1 MAAELDLMQAP
12 LDGITLI
19 EAAAGTG
26 KTFAITG
33 LYVRLL
39 LECRLPVEQ
48 ILVVTY
54 TNAATAELRDRV
66 RGRLAEVREAF
77 ASGSAGDDY
86 GRGLLER
93 FEGHDEAEARLRQ
106 ALLDFDRAAI
116 FTIHGFCQRVLADTA
131 FESGLPFENEL
142 LADQQD
148 LVQEVADDFWR
159 TRVQDAPPGLLDY
172 LVDQGVSPGRL
183 ATEISAWAT
192 RPFLAVR
199 APNAPALE
207 ALEAAFEQRF
217 RDARALWPSAREEVM
232 ELLLTSPALNRNK
245 YRPGSI
251 EGWGAS
257 MDGLLA
263 DPPGAWFESFQKFT
277 SATLAASVKKGAE
290 PPRHPFFELCEAL
303 ETARAARDAGFAARH
318 AALRAE
324 LIAYA
329 RDELPRRK
337 RERRLLAYDDLLANL
352 HGALERDGDGGL
364 GRRIRGTFQAALI
377 DEFQDTDPLQYE
389 IFDAIYAGTGAPV
402 FLVGDPKQAIYSF
415 RGADIFSYLRARDDA
430 DRVYT
435 LSTNWRSV
443 PSLVETVNALF
454 DTDHPAFLF
463 EEIGF
468 GRAAPAPRE
477 MEALSGAGGAAVLR
491 VGLLEPGLK
500 KGEAAARA
508 AAWTAAGVAE
518 LLGLDGE
525 GGATLAGRPVSG
537 GDIAVLVRSHRQ
549 AARMRDALARVGINS
564 VQRTQE
570 SLFDS
575 PEAEQMERVMRAV
588 FAPNRPA
595 LLRAALATDLF
606 GWDAAAIDR
615 LNRDDALF
623 ERQVEGFGLLH
634 RLWRESGFAAMAGE
648 LLAREA
654 VAERLLGYAGGERRL
669 TNLRHLVEVLH
680 RESAAGR
687 NTMDGLISWLHRRR
701 TQPPGGEEEYQLRLE
716 SDEQLVQ
723 IVTIHK
729 SKGLQYPVVF
739 CPFAWDGGR
748 RAVGAGEP
756 FIYHDPEKGYA
767 PVLELE
773 PGLRPGNR
781 LHARREE
788 LAEDLRL
795 LYVALTRARHRCYLA
810 WGAVAGADASALGW
824 LLHPPASADTP
835 GAVDDMKGRLDALEP
850 KAMENRLARLAGR
863 DPERVLVEPAATPAP
878 TVPRP
883 PPAVSSTPLAARTP
897 RRPPGSRAWITSFSA
912 LTSGRLPPDQPDHD
926 GDAEPPEPAAQGRGD
941 IFGFPRGTRA
951 GSCLHAVF
959 ERLDFARC
967 TPDVVEGEV
976 RAALEGFGFEA
987 RWVPAVCR
995 TVEAVLDSELEPGR
1009 GVRLRGVG
1017 SDRRLVEMEFH
1028 FPLHRLDR
1036 AGLVRLLSKHGMAK
1050 GDAMNQALERL
1061 QFAPVAGYLRGF
1073 VDLVFESQ
1081 GRFHLADYKSNWLGD
1096 ETARYRPERLREEIA
1111 RHDYYLQYLL
1121 YTVALHRYLG
1131 QRLAGYDYDRH
1142 FGAVFYI
1149 FLRGVDPVA
1158 DPGAGIFRDR
1168 PERALV
1174 EALDRFL
1181 AEGGAG

>member
-1 MAAELDLMQAP
+1 MATELDLMQAP
-12 LDGITLI
+12 LEGITLI

-33 LYVRLL
+33 LYARLL

-77 ASGSAGDDY
+77 ATGSAEDDY
-86 GRGLLER
+86 RRGLLER
-93 FEGHDEAEARLRQ
+93 FPAHAEAEARLRQ

-142 LADQQD
+142 LTDQQD

-172 LVDQGVSPGRL
+172 LVGRGVSPGRL
-183 ATEISAWAT
+183 AKEISDWAT
-192 RPFLAVR
+192 RPFIAVR
-199 APNAPALE
+199 GPKAPALDAVE
-207 ALEAAFEQRF
+207 APFEQRF
-217 RDARALWPSAREEVM
+217 RDARAEWLPAREEVM
-232 ELLLTSPALNRNK
+232 ELLLKSPALNRNR

-257 MDGLLA
+257 MDAYLS
-263 DPPGAWFESFQKFT
+263 DPPGAWFEGFRKFT

-290 PPRHPFFELCEAL
+290 PPRHPFFDLCGAL
-303 ETARAARDAGFAARH
+303 ETARTAREAGFAARH

-324 LIAYA
+324 LVAYA
-329 RDELPRRK
+329 RDELTRRK

-352 HGALERDGDGGL
+352 HGALRRDGDGSL
-364 GRRIRGTFQAALI
+364 RRRVRETFQAALI

-389 IFDAIYAGTGAPV
+389 IFDTVYGRTAAPV
-402 FLVGDPKQAIYSF
+402 FLVGDPKQAIYGF
-415 RGADIFSYLRARDDA
+415 RGADIFSYLRARRGA
-430 DRVYT
+430 DRVFT

-443 PSLVETVNALF
+443 PPLVAAVNALF
-454 DTDHPAFLF
+454 DTGHPAFLF

-477 MEALSGAGGAAVLR
+477 MEALSGAGGAPVLR
-491 VGLLEPGLK
+491 VGLLEPGLN

-518 LLGLDGE
+518 LLGLDGG
-525 GGATLAGRPVSG
+525 GGATLAGRPAAG
-537 GDIAVLVRSHRQ
+537 GDIAVLVRSHGQ
-549 AARMRDALARVGINS
+549 ASRVREALARLGINS
-564 VQRTQE
+564 VQRGRE
-570 SLFDS
+570 SLFES
-575 PEAEQMERVMRAV
+575 SEAEQVERVMRAV
-588 FAPNRPA
+588 FAPGRPG

-606 GWDAAAIDR
+606 GWDAGEIDR

-623 ERQVEGFGLLH
+623 EGQAELFGRLH
-634 RLWRESGFAAMAGE
+634 RLWRDSGFSAMAGE

-654 VAERLLGYAGGERRL
+654 VAERLLRCAGGERRL

-687 NTMDGLISWLHRRR
+687 NTMDGLINWLHRRR
-701 TQPPGGEEEYQLRLE
+701 TDPPDGEEEYQLRLE

-739 CPFAWDGGR
+739 CPFAWDGGF
-748 RAVGAGEP
+748 RAGGADDP
-756 FIYHDPEKGYA
+756 FIYHDPEEGYA

-781 LHARREE
+781 LHARREA

-795 LYVALTRARHRCYLA
+795 LYVALTRARHRCYLN
-810 WGAVAGADASALGW
+810 WGAVGGADTSALGW
-824 LLHPPASADTP
+824 LLHPPASAGSP
-835 GAVDDMKGRLDALEP
+835 GAVDDMKGRLAVLEP
-850 KAMENRLARLAGR
+850 GAMESRLARLAEG
-863 DPERVLVEPAATPAP
+863 DSDRVRVEPVAAPASSAPWRPP
-878 TVPRP
+878 TVPW
-883 PPAVSSTPLAARTP
+883 TPLAARTA
-897 RRPPGSRAWITSFSA
+897 RRTPGSRARVTSFSA
-912 LTSGRLPPDQPDHD
+912 LTSGQVPLDQPDHD

-959 ERLDFARC
+959 ERLDFAGC
-967 TPDVVEGEV
+967 TPETVEGLV
-976 RAALEGFGFEA
+976 RTTLAGFGFDA

-1009 GVRLRGVG
+1009 NVRLRGVG

-1028 FPLHRLDR
+1028 LPLHRLER
-1036 AGLVRLLSKHGMAK
+1036 AGLVRLLSDHGLAK
-1050 GDAMNQALERL
+1050 GEAMGQALERL

-1073 VDLVFESQ
+1073 VDLVFESG

-1158 DPGAGIFRDR
+1158 DPGAGVFRDR